1 MKHPNA
7 FRFIEDV
14 PCNWERSMLIDGVIG
29 EYCIFAR
36 QERGSE
42 NWYIGGINA
51 DEAREV
57 TIPLDMLTEG
67 QTYLATIY
75 RDGEEAEWETN
86 PYDYEIEE
94 QKVSA
99 TDVLQLRMA
108 SGGGLAI
115 EIKPVAL

>member
-1 MKHPNA
+1 M
-7 FRFIEDV
+7 
-14 PCNWERSMLIDGVIG
+14 
-29 EYCIFAR
+29 
-36 QERGSE
+36 
-42 NWYIGGINA
+42 
-51 DEAREV
+51 

>member
-1 MKHPNA
+1 
-7 FRFIEDV
+7 
-14 PCNWERSMLIDGVIG
+14 MLVDGVIG

-42 NWYIGGINA
+42 NWYIGGVNV

-57 TIPLDMLTEG
+57 TIPLSMLTEG
-67 QTYLATIY
+67 KTYVATIY
-75 RDGEEAEWETN
+75 RDGEEADWQTN

-94 QKVSA
+94 QTVTA
-99 TDVLQLRMA
+99 ADVLQLRMA

-115 EIKPVAL
+115 AVKPAAL